1 MKIAVT
7 YENGEVYQ
15 HFGHSEYFKFYE
27 IENGKVVASE
37 VVATDGTGH
46 GALAGF
52 LKERGVEVLLCGG
65 IGGGAIAALAEAG
78 IEVYPGVQGNA
89 DESVNAFLGGTLA
102 YVAGAN
108 CSHHGHGD
116 HACGSHGG
124 HSCGAHDSHGCG
136 SHGGHSCGRS

>member
-52 LKERGVEVLLCGG
+52 LKERGAEVLLCGG

-102 YVAGAN
+102 YVAGGELFASWARRSRLRFSRRAFLR
-108 CSHHGHGD
+108 CS
-116 HACGSHGG
+116 
-124 HSCGAHDSHGCG
+124 
-136 SHGGHSCGRS
+136 